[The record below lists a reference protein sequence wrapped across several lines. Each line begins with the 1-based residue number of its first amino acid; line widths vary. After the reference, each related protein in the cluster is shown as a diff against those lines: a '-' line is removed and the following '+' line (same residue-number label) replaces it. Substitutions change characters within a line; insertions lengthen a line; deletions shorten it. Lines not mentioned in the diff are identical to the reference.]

1 MWQDIRFRGA
11 VLAFLTALSLVYLA
25 PNIFK
30 LAGDIPSWWKGALPD
45 KTVNLGLDLRGGMYV
60 VLEVDIDEGLRSEID
75 QTSAVLETLLKKNN
89 FPVDKVGAVPDLNID
104 DPSLLVSIA
113 PNGDPAVVRNFIEEK
128 FWKYS
133 FVEKTPMAEGGT
145 ALKYR
150 VQPRFI
156 LEMKENWL
164 RQSVETIRR
173 RVDSLGVR
181 EPAIQQQ
188 GDNRVLLQLPGV
200 ENPGRVKEII
210 GKTARLDFMLV
221 DEEANRSFPI
231 QTKINELKQIDPAV
245 AYDID
250 KINELLAAELPQGTQ
265 VFFQNHVDRTTGR
278 IDKSPIILKKRI
290 EMAGT
295 SLADA
300 GVRFSPQ
307 FNEPYV
313 WFNLSDEGA
322 RTFAELTGANIGKQL
337 AIVLDGAVM
346 SAPVI
351 KSKIGGGEGMVEG
364 RFTEED
370 ARDLALVLRSG
381 ALPAPVTIAEERTVG
396 ASLGEDSI
404 RAGLTAIA
412 LAGICVF
419 VFMIVYYGVAGL
431 IADVALLLNI
441 IFVFAALS
449 MMQATLTLPGLAGIA
464 LTIGLAV
471 DANVISFERVR
482 EERLKDPGMSAK
494 TAIANGYANSRSAIF
509 DANITTILAGLILLQ
524 FGTGPVKGF
533 AVTLSLGIVSSV
545 YTAYFVTRLFFDY
558 LIDRYDWATKEF

>member
-11 VLAFLTALSLVYLA
+11 ILAFLLAISLVYLA

-30 LAGDIPSWWKGALPD
+30 MAGGIPSWWKGTLPD

-60 VLEVDIDEGLRSEID
+60 VLEVDIDEGLLSEID
-75 QTSAVLETLLKKNN
+75 QTSAVLETMLKKNN
-89 FPVDKVGAVPDLNID
+89 FPVDAVGAIPDLSID
-104 DPSLLVSIA
+104 DPSLIVTVA
-113 PNGDPAVVRNFIEEK
+113 QNADPSVVRNFIEEK
-128 FWKYS
+128 FWKYG
-133 FVEKTPMAEGGT
+133 FVEKTPGPEGST
-145 ALKYR
+145 ELKYR
-150 VQPRFI
+150 VEPRYI
-156 LEMKENWL
+156 MEMKENWL

-200 ENPGRVKEII
+200 EDPGRVKEII

-221 DEEANRSFPI
+221 DEEASNAFPI
-231 QTKINELKQIDPAV
+231 QTKINELKQVDPSV

-250 KINELLAAELPQGTQ
+250 KINELLAGELPEGTE
-265 VFFQNHVDRTTGR
+265 VFFHNRVDRNTGR
-278 IDKSPIILKKRI
+278 IDKSPTLLKKRI

-295 SLADA
+295 SITDA
-300 GVRFSPQ
+300 GVRFSPD

-322 RTFAELTGANIGKQL
+322 RTFAELTGANVGRQL

-351 KSKIGGGEGMVEG
+351 KTKIGGGEGMIEG
-364 RFTEED
+364 RFNEED

-381 ALPAPVTIAEERTVG
+381 ALPAPVNIVEERTVG

-404 RAGLTAIA
+404 RAGLTAIG
-412 LAGICVF
+412 LAGVCVLI
-419 VFMIVYYGVAGL
+419 FMVVYYGFAGL
-431 IADVALLLNI
+431 IANIALLLNI

-449 MMQATLTLPGLAGIA
+449 VMQATLTLPGLAGIA

-482 EERLKDPGMSAK
+482 EERSRDPGMSAK

-509 DANITTILAGLILLQ
+509 DANITTLLAALILLQ

-533 AVTLSLGIVSSV
+533 AVTLSLGVISSV
-545 YTAYFVTRLFFDY
+545 YTAYFVTRMIFDY
-558 LIDRYDWATKEF
+558 LIDRYDWASKEF